1 MQSYEYLCGGSELL
15 DIVEPL
21 WKKLNELHRLVS
33 PHFSDRAAA
42 HSFTAR
48 KQGFLEKTQNGQ
60 LRVEVVKT
68 KAEQQ
73 VIAYCVSTI
82 TPDKTGEID
91 SIFVEEDHRGNGIA
105 DHLMCG
111 ALEWMEQA
119 EVKAKI
125 LVVLWGNERVHAFYQ
140 RYGFFPLSATLMQKQ
155 ALF

>member
-1 MQSYEYLCGGSELL
+1 MEH

-105 DHLMCG
+105 DQGFDNIEQFRPAAKVLIRLHTCLPFSRNLV
-111 ALEWMEQA
+111 LE
-119 EVKAKI
+119 
-125 LVVLWGNERVHAFYQ
+125 
-140 RYGFFPLSATLMQKQ
+140 
-155 ALF
+155 